1 MLDVTM
7 GGRVAEELIFGESEV
22 TTGASSDLRQ
32 ATRLAREMI
41 TKYGFSERLGLA
53 STEYSDYG
61 LSHETRLVIEDEVK
75 RLLEEANQR
84 ARRLLKKHEKDL
96 HMLAKQ
102 LLDKETLTG
111 AELRRLVKM
120 PAKSGDA
127 SFIEEG
133 FGASAVGAKDVS
145 GGKKAEKPRAPGAT
159 DRRPRRLPRLPR
171 PRRKPPPRRQ
181 RLPRAEQ
188 PRALEPRERDATT
201 IPRSRET
208 RLSRRFVVIILASP
222 SREDFLTFPRRKILP
237 CHRPLAELATRRCNR
252 TPGRTS
258 QPRPRRTGRVPEV
271 GPSSLAARVLASAS
285 R

>member
-1 MLDVTM
+1 
-7 GGRVAEELIFGESEV
+7 
-22 TTGASSDLRQ
+22 
-32 ATRLAREMI
+32 MI

-133 FGASAVGAKDVS
+133 FGSSACPRTRMGAKRR
-145 GGKKAEKPRAPGAT
+145 KQPRARGAT
-159 DRRPRRLPRLPR
+159 GRRPRRLPRLPR

-188 PRALEPRERDATT
+188 PRALEPREVR
-201 IPRSRET
+201 
-208 RLSRRFVVIILASP
+208 RLSLGHKP
-222 SREDFLTFPRRKILP
+222 DFY
-237 CHRPLAELATRRCNR
+237 
-252 TPGRTS
+252 G
-258 QPRPRRTGRVPEV
+258 G
-271 GPSSLAARVLASAS
+271 SL
-285 R
+285 

>member
-1 MLDVTM
+1 M
-7 GGRVAEELIFGESEV
+7 

-111 AELRRLVKM
+111 AELRRLVKV

-133 FGASAVGAKDVS
+133 FGSSAVSKEAN
-145 GGKKAEKPRAPGAT
+145 GGEKAETSGAGS
-159 DRRPRRLPRLPR
+159 D
-171 PRRKPPPRRQ
+171 
-181 RLPRAEQ
+181 
-188 PRALEPRERDATT
+188 
-201 IPRSRET
+201 
-208 RLSRRFVVIILASP
+208 
-222 SREDFLTFPRRKILP
+222 
-237 CHRPLAELATRRCNR
+237 
-252 TPGRTS
+252 
-258 QPRPRRTGRVPEV
+258 
-271 GPSSLAARVLASAS
+271 GPSPAEAAKAAAAAAKAAAAAAKAAAGRAAAGAGAA
-285 R
+285 

>member
-1 MLDVTM
+1 M
-7 GGRVAEELIFGESEV
+7 

-133 FGASAVGAKDVS
+133 FGASAVSKDTN
-145 GGKKAEKPRAPGAT
+145 GGKKAETTSGAGS
-159 DRRPRRLPRLPR
+159 D
-171 PRRKPPPRRQ
+171 
-181 RLPRAEQ
+181 
-188 PRALEPRERDATT
+188 
-201 IPRSRET
+201 
-208 RLSRRFVVIILASP
+208 
-222 SREDFLTFPRRKILP
+222 
-237 CHRPLAELATRRCNR
+237 
-252 TPGRTS
+252 
-258 QPRPRRTGRVPEV
+258 
-271 GPSSLAARVLASAS
+271 GPSPAEAAKAAAAAAKAAAAAARCRGQSS
-285 R
+285 RGRWSRVRRDERPSVTNPTLFYGGSL

>member
-1 MLDVTM
+1 MALFTEGARPVHKATIVPRGQSLGMVMQLPEKDELNLTKKQLLAMLDVTM
-7 GGRVAEELIFGESEV
+7 GGRVAEELIFGEFEV

-133 FGASAVGAKDVS
+133 FGASKGVSKDAN
-145 GGKKAEKPRAPGAT
+145 GGKKAETTSGAGS
-159 DRRPRRLPRLPR
+159 D
-171 PRRKPPPRRQ
+171 
-181 RLPRAEQ
+181 
-188 PRALEPRERDATT
+188 
-201 IPRSRET
+201 
-208 RLSRRFVVIILASP
+208 
-222 SREDFLTFPRRKILP
+222 
-237 CHRPLAELATRRCNR
+237 
-252 TPGRTS
+252 
-258 QPRPRRTGRVPEV
+258 
-271 GPSSLAARVLASAS
+271 GPSPAEAAKAAAAAAKAAAAAAKAAAGRAAAGAGAA
-285 R
+285 